1 MILFFIGDI
10 STTLRFARNDDWM
23 LLLLCDCLVASDSD
37 EFVDIV
43 Y

>member
-1 MILFFIGDI
+1 MILFFIGDF

>member
-1 MILFFIGDI
+1 MILFFIGDF

-23 LLLLCDCLVASDSD
+23 LLLLCNCLVAGNRN